1 MLTLFILDT
10 THLGTAWLETNQDT
24 GFFIIILVLISL
36 LFLMD
41 HAISY
46 ARRYYGEEKNSIID
60 VGLTVA
66 ISNIEKYES
75 KSPETFKP
83 LIQKILT
90 LSSTKEKKL
99 PEMVEPIKQK
109 PVETPAPTET
119 PAVVAERV
127 MKQEPPIIKK
137 ERDVREF
144 LKELIERPIAR
155 PEMTHKE
162 VSNQLPIP
170 ASLKVESNK
179 PSSLED
185 MVQSKEPSEPK
196 PGTSE
201 VPGLL
206 KEIIKKSKPGINDD
220 SNVIFSDTIPILVMK
235 GKRIIKAFEAN
246 HSITVIDFK
255 SKVTQKN
262 VKLTVESLNAP
273 SQEAKPIKNELVYEY
288 NNIHI
293 NLENE
298 YIEKAV
304 VRFKVRRDW
313 ILKNNINLMQLQQY
327 IHDDWTVLP
336 TEVIGQDARYLFFE
350 VYAPSFS
357 LPFAIVGI

>member
-1 MLTLFILDT
+1 
-10 THLGTAWLETNQDT
+10 
-24 GFFIIILVLISL
+24 
-36 LFLMD
+36 
-41 HAISY
+41 
-46 ARRYYGEEKNSIID
+46 
-60 VGLTVA
+60 
-66 ISNIEKYES
+66 
-75 KSPETFKP
+75 
-83 LIQKILT
+83 
-90 LSSTKEKKL
+90 
-99 PEMVEPIKQK
+99 
-109 PVETPAPTET
+109 
-119 PAVVAERV
+119 
-127 MKQEPPIIKK
+127 
-137 ERDVREF
+137 
-144 LKELIERPIAR
+144 
-155 PEMTHKE
+155 
-162 VSNQLPIP
+162 
-170 ASLKVESNK
+170 
-179 PSSLED
+179 
-185 MVQSKEPSEPK
+185 
-196 PGTSE
+196 
-201 VPGLL
+201 
-206 KEIIKKSKPGINDD
+206 DD
-220 SNVIFSDTIPILVMK
+220 SNVIFSDTVPILVMK

-288 NNIHI
+288 NNIYI

-313 ILKNNINLMQLQQY
+313 ILKNNINIMQLEQY

>member
-1 MLTLFILDT
+1 MSEANVRLDEIMVNPSFRKALHIIGTVAFGYILLMLTLFILDT

-90 LSSTKEKKL
+90 LSSTKEKKP
-99 PEMVEPIKQK
+99 PEIVEPRSRVSDIIASEMSGLSQKYQKEEPASPEVAVEPVKQK
-109 PVETPAPTET
+109 PVE
-119 PAVVAERV
+119 
-127 MKQEPPIIKK
+127 
-137 ERDVREF
+137 
-144 LKELIERPIAR
+144 
-155 PEMTHKE
+155 
-162 VSNQLPIP
+162 IP
-170 ASLKVESNK
+170 AST
-179 PSSLED
+179 
-185 MVQSKEPSEPK
+185 EP
-196 PGTSE
+196 
-201 VPGLL
+201 
-206 KEIIKKSKPGINDD
+206 KPGINDD
-220 SNVIFSDTIPILVMK
+220 SNVIFSDTVPILVMK

-313 ILKNNINLMQLQQY
+313 ILKNNINIMQLQQY

>member
-1 MLTLFILDT
+1 MSEANAGLDEIMANPSFRKALHIIGTVAFILDT

-66 ISNIEKYES
+66 ISNIEKYANIEKYES

-99 PEMVEPIKQK
+99 PEIVEPRSRVSDIIASEMSGLSQKYQKEEPASPEVAVEPVKQK
-109 PVETPAPTET
+109 PVE
-119 PAVVAERV
+119 
-127 MKQEPPIIKK
+127 
-137 ERDVREF
+137 
-144 LKELIERPIAR
+144 
-155 PEMTHKE
+155 
-162 VSNQLPIP
+162 IP
-170 ASLKVESNK
+170 AST
-179 PSSLED
+179 
-185 MVQSKEPSEPK
+185 EPK
-196 PGTSE
+196 P
-201 VPGLL
+201 
-206 KEIIKKSKPGINDD
+206 EIYDD
-220 SNVIFSDTIPILVMK
+220 SNVIFSDTVPILVMK

-313 ILKNNINLMQLQQY
+313 ILKNNINIMQLQQY